1 MRELSEI
8 LKYFSKIRKES
19 GHNIEEVQQEL
30 AEKYHIKV
38 AVKTIY
44 GWESGKVHP
53 PIKTFIALCKIYQIR
68 DIYELFADNE
78 DLFDDLIK
86 EQRLINS
93 YNKNV
98 KYQAAVDKL
107 LSL

>member
-1 MRELSEI
+1 MREMSEV
-8 LKYFSKIRKES
+8 LKCLAKIRKES
-19 GHNIEEVQQEL
+19 GRNIEEVQQEL
-30 AEKYHIKV
+30 AEKYHINA

-44 GWESGKVHP
+44 GWESGKVQP

-68 DIYELFADNE
+68 DIYELF
-78 DLFDDLIK
+78 DDKDDVFAVTIK
-86 EQRLINS
+86 EQKLINN

-107 LSL
+107 LSI